1 MVLVVSGRLVWGMFV
16 CGVGRDRR
24 WGWEDK
30 ERLIHTVKSSTS
42 KRFQLSPRVSC
53 WQLQVL
59 HTFVKGEEN
68 KQMKPVLCCFP
79 MRTMGEVGEVFLVPD
94 MVQSPEGYKGPYF
107 ERLHERLGTGKV

>member
-30 ERLIHTVKSSTS
+30 ERFIHTVKSSTS

-53 WQLQVL
+53 WQLQEL

-68 KQMKPVLCCFP
+68 KQMKHVLMLFP
-79 MRTMGEVGEVFLVPD
+79 QENNGGGEEVFLVPD
-94 MVQSPEGYKGPYF
+94 MVQSPEGPYF
-107 ERLHERLGTGKV
+107 ERLHEPQLWTGNV